1 MGMSW
6 ETGRQQGD
14 WLGGCA
20 MIRMSDALT
29 RREARWMVKEVGC
42 LKRAVGNRGDRAA
55 EGADD

>member
-1 MGMSW
+1 MSW
-6 ETGRQQGD
+6 ERGRQQGD